1 MIAIINL
8 GLSNLGSLKNALKK
22 LGEKSTIINE
32 PDQVTGVSHIILPG
46 VGSFYDAMSLLKK
59 HGLNI
64 AIQDAV
70 MKERIPI
77 LGICLGMQLLAS
89 QGTEGGMI
97 QGLDLISGNVIH
109 LKQIGCNERV
119 PHAGWNDVMV
129 TNQHCPLLYNIP
141 NGSDF
146 YFIHSY
152 TFQPSD
158 DQYIAAR
165 TDYGVPF
172 SSVVGKGSIWGTQ
185 FHPEKS
191 SKAGLQL
198 LKNFVEL

>member
-8 GLSNLGSLKNALKK
+8 GISNLGSLQNALKK
-22 LGEKSTIINE
+22 VGEKSTITNE
-32 PDQVTGVSHIILPG
+32 PDQLTGVSRIILPG
-46 VGSFYDAMSLLKK
+46 VGSFYDAISLLNK
-59 HGLNI
+59 HGLGK

-70 MKERIPI
+70 MKEKIPI
-77 LGICLGMQLLAS
+77 LGICLGMQLLAT

-97 QGLDLISGNVIH
+97 QGLDLIPGNVIH

-129 TNQHCPLLYNIP
+129 TNQHCPLLNNIP

-152 TFQPSD
+152 TFQPTD
-158 DQYIAAR
+158 DQHIFAK
-165 TDYGVPF
+165 TDYGVSF